1 MLINIGMLIEYYIA
15 EPSGE
20 KRKNLVRERAR
31 MVDEKGKYDIEY
43 YLNNQILPA
52 VENILEVFGVDV
64 DSLLDG
70 EAQKGLGDF

>member
-1 MLINIGMLIEYYIA
+1 
-15 EPSGE
+15 
-20 KRKNLVRERAR
+20 